1 MRSSSI
7 KSLTIITTLTATLI
21 LAVPTAEAKP
31 SASRDRN
38 RSAITT
44 IKQMIAR
51 YFGIQSTGLPGDP
64 IPAAPPVK
72 PSDPTESTDSAKGVV
87 RR

>member
-7 KSLTIITTLTATLI
+7 KSLTIVTTLTATLI
-21 LAVPTAEAKP
+21 LAVPTADAKP
-31 SASRDRN
+31 TASREGS

-51 YFGIQSTGLPGDP
+51 YLGIQSTGLPGDP

-72 PSDPTESTDSAKGVV
+72 PSDSSDPLGAPKGTV